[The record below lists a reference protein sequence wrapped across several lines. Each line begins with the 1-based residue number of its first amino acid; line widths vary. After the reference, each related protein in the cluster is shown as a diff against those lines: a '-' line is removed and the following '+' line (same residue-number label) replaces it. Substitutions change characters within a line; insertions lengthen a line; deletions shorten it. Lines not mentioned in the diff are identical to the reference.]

1 MHLASRDCGENA
13 RSRGVVAISFLVLRA
28 GFCAMVSSGESITC
42 VLREVLPPSHE
53 DSNHKVL
60 CVLH

>member
-1 MHLASRDCGENA
+1 MGSGSHFIFWYLELGFVLWS
-13 RSRGVVAISFLVLRA
+13 VLV
-28 GFCAMVSSGESITC
+28 SITC
-42 VLREVLPPSHE
+42 VLSGVLPPSHE